1 MQRIKNIEFL
11 RIVGCF
17 AIVCLHLYRE
27 NLIMLFPDV
36 SIYLKLGDIIRNGQK
51 AVDLFFILSGIFF
64 AYFLNIKY
72 SLWNFLKKKFIR
84 LYPVAIFIVLI
95 AFLISRFGV
104 IDFSLYSNLLILLN
118 VCGTPMWENID
129 NLYMG
134 VFWYVS
140 AMLWV
145 LGIYYYLIRNFDKKK
160 VNFVIFLIIFF
171 SYSFMISAK
180 GGKINNPAKTIYF
193 IFNIGFLRALGG
205 IGIGYFIGEWW
216 KSEKEKIKIFTVTLY
231 QKLVITLIEFICLY
245 FMINNLLFH
254 KIKFKNDMIF
264 IFDFIAVIVLFILKK
279 GYISQILNDSFLG
292 DISTNIAKYTYSVY
306 MCHKLIFAILANS
319 LWKYFSNEVYNHP
332 ILNIVYTLVFVFI
345 FGVFTYH
352 FVEEPCAKYLKQKL
366 FKNKTSHPERI
377 SGGGVTS

>member
-1 MQRIKNIEFL
+1 
-11 RIVGCF
+11 
-17 AIVCLHLYRE
+17 
-27 NLIMLFPDV
+27 
-36 SIYLKLGDIIRNGQK
+36 
-51 AVDLFFILSGIFF
+51 
-64 AYFLNIKY
+64 
-72 SLWNFLKKKFIR
+72 
-84 LYPVAIFIVLI
+84 
-95 AFLISRFGV
+95 
-104 IDFSLYSNLLILLN
+104 
-118 VCGTPMWENID
+118 MWENID

-140 AMLWV
+140 AMLWG

-171 SYSFMISAK
+171 RYSFMISAK

-279 GYISQILNDSFLG
+279 VYISQILNDSFLG

-366 FKNKTSHPERI
+366 FNNKTSHPERI
-377 SGGGVTS
+377 SRGG